1 MDNKYNW
8 DLTQIFKNE
17 EDFNNSKNEV
27 LPKTHGFRDVIKKLE
42 PESLIKINRK
52 IISKSK
58 ENKVYRDG
66 SIDSHVVVGI
76 DGVEC
81 FGSYKK
87 DWANSYKTMK
97 K

>member
-1 MDNKYNW
+1 M
-8 DLTQIFKNE
+8 
-17 EDFNNSKNEV
+17 

-97 K
+97 KIKRYNNGKKK